1 MSRVGWVSGGGR
13 AAAPVGLGPGAG
25 SAVVEAVEVVGAG
38 IGCAVMAGRGRGE
51 GRAVGAE
58 VGVGAAITGGGA
70 AWGGG
75 VSTVGASVVATRG
88 GGEPGTTGPCAV
100 AEGVGAGGNWY
111 EPAFCARAPVA
122 VTAAAVSASAARVV
136 GKCPVVLIME
146 PGQGAGGL
154 IVDEPM
160 GMIGSLALRLRPVHW
175 ARNRRA
181 SGCAKVQSGAV
192 RCF

>member
-70 AWGGG
+70 ASGGG

-122 VTAAAVSASAARVV
+122 VTAAAVSASAATVV

-146 PGQGAGGL
+146 PGQGAGVL

-175 ARNRRA
+175 PRNRRA
-181 SGCAKVQSGAV
+181 PGAKVHSGAV